1 MRYMFYGIAQF
12 YAIIEARKQER
23 GERRM
28 GLNFHQLHIFYNVAT
43 RGSFSAAAQAL
54 HMTQPAVTM
63 QIQALEE
70 YFGTKLLHR
79 STKKLQLS
87 EAGHKL
93 FPYAHRCTELVRETE
108 EMMSNYTLDLHG
120 KLVLAAS
127 LTIGEYILPP
137 ILGQFAKLHPQ
148 LDIQLRVMNS
158 SQIVDGIRS
167 QQLHL
172 GLVEAPVA
180 DHDIHVE
187 PIMEDELMLVVPRDH
202 VLAAANEVKLE
213 DVLSYPF
220 VLREIGSGTR
230 IVMEEAL
237 RRLGIEPE
245 RLHVVMELGSTGAVK
260 SAVEAGIGVTM
271 LSPSVVR
278 HEEALGLVKTV
289 RIRQVSVKRQFYAV
303 HAQADLLS
311 LPATA
316 LLTMLRNR
324 HDKGLIR

>member
-1 MRYMFYGIAQF
+1 
-12 YAIIEARKQER
+12 
-23 GERRM
+23 M

-93 FPYAHRCTELVRETE
+93 FPYAHRCMELVRETE

-120 KLVLAAS
+120 KLMLAAS

-289 RIRQVSVKRQFYAV
+289 RIRQVSVKRKFYAV

>member
-1 MRYMFYGIAQF
+1 
-12 YAIIEARKQER
+12 
-23 GERRM
+23 M

-93 FPYAHRCTELVRETE
+93 FPYAQRCMELVRETE
-108 EMMSNYTLDLHG
+108 EIMSNYTLDLHG
-120 KLVLAAS
+120 KLMLAAS
-127 LTIGEYILPP
+127 LTIGEYMLPP
-137 ILGQFAKLHPQ
+137 ILGHFAKLHPH
-148 LDIQLRVMNS
+148 LDIHMRVMNS
-158 SQIVDGIRS
+158 SQIVEGIRS

-180 DHDIHVE
+180 DNDIHVE
-187 PIMEDELMLVVPRDH
+187 PIMEDELLLVVPRDH
-202 VLAAANEVKLE
+202 SLAAVSEVKLE

-220 VLREIGSGTR
+220 VLREMGSGTR

-237 RRLGIEPE
+237 RQHGVEPE
-245 RLHVVMELGSTGAVK
+245 KLHVVMELGSTGAVK

-271 LSPSVVR
+271 LSPYVVR
-278 HEEALGLVKTV
+278 HEEALGLLKTV
-289 RIRQVSVKRQFYAV
+289 RIQQVSMKRQFYAV

-324 HDKGLIR
+324 HDKELLR